1 MLCNLITSDVGEVTG
16 EKVARLCGDHLEHAY
31 DALRLTTSGTTCI
44 SCCYHAVLPS
54 TVICSTSS
62 NSINCY
68 DTAHGSLVSQHS
80 KGPRRCSNAFNPSLS
95 HVAVYGD
102 PMAPAIELQLCSCN
116 KFAFLEGPTAEVR
129 CCVVSDD
136 GSIVVSGGREGQ
148 ASLWHVTQPA
158 GPASEPHVR
167 HFSLPGHGRSSMVK
181 ACCVS
186 ADGLWAATGG
196 NDGNIL
202 LWDLAGLRPITG
214 SNEAASKK
222 VAGLA
227 SRGAEAAAAAA
238 ATSSKAA
245 ADEPAVAQPVQLS
258 ALLQLPKGEQVSC
271 LDLSHDGSCLAAG
284 CRSGKVYLLPYGS
297 TELQQLPARHQ
308 DGYKVRCCALSPDG
322 SKLLSA
328 AEDARL
334 VLWDVG
340 SASCVLSVHEHFKPI
355 RGCCWSPDG
364 RHIVTVGASGCA
376 GAARLDVAAVTC
388 SACRTARRAHSGACV
403 LQSACA
409 PVCKLSG
416 CSMLV
421 L

>member
-1 MLCNLITSDVGEVTG
+1 MRASARNTRQRSTVDAVLSNNRLQRLNGDGGQVTS

-31 DALRLTTSGTTCI
+31 EALRLTTSGTSCV
-44 SCCYHAVLPS
+44 SCCYHALLPN
-54 TVICSTSS
+54 TVICSTSV

-68 DTAHGSLVSQHS
+68 DTAHGMLVSQQS

-148 ASLWHVTQPA
+148 TFLWHITQPG
-158 GPASEPHVR
+158 GPTAEPVIR
-167 HFSLPGHGRSSMVK
+167 RFTLPGHSKSSMVK

-196 NDGNIL
+196 NDGNVL
-202 LWDLAGLRPITG
+202 LWDLAGFCPDADD
-214 SNEAASKK
+214 N
-222 VAGLA
+222 
-227 SRGAEAAAAAA
+227 AAADAAQLA
-238 ATSSKAA
+238 GQDSKGSKAA
-245 ADEPAVAQPVQLS
+245 ADAADKPAAPVQLS

-271 LDLSHDGSCLAAG
+271 LDLSRDGSWLAVG
-284 CRSGKVYLLPYGS
+284 SRSGKVYLMPHGA

-334 VLWDVG
+334 VLWDVASG
-340 SASCVLSVHEHFKPI
+340 SCVLCVHEHFKPI

-364 RHIVTVGASGCA
+364 RHIVTVGGLLLPAVLYELCPCP
-376 GAARLDVAAVTC
+376 DVSRHAHMIAVW
-388 SACRTARRAHSGACV
+388 
-403 LQSACA
+403 
-409 PVCKLSG
+409 
-416 CSMLV
+416 
-421 L
+421 